1 MKRLLGL
8 AQLCCLWG
16 ILVAPPTD
24 AQNALLE
31 RGRAHYR
38 NGDYA
43 EANAVFEQGVAAG
56 NPACID
62 FLGFLIL
69 EGHGKEES
77 PSAALGYFRK
87 AAELGNDQACRN
99 LGNMYFGGRGVDPD
113 SAQAAAWWEKSVELG
128 TDPRP
133 AFSLGQLH
141 WLGSGVP
148 QNAELARTH
157 WNVAKN
163 RGSGDAVVALAVC
176 DSHAPS
182 AAELETLQS
191 LAAKGHV
198 TAQGALKF
206 LELRQ
211 SGTKSLVRDTSF
223 VHQAHNFCALASS
236 TMLLRHQGAEVS
248 QFDVARTRR
257 VNRWGRG
264 SHWDEMVRVAGKLG
278 RQWKIRSFDMT
289 EKGFAAAKAAALNE
303 LNSGRALVIDILK
316 DGDSPSAHSILL
328 CGYDPE
334 TNEFLGRNSALPF
347 PGYQVFSEQR
357 LKEIWRSRGF
367 LPNNTELR
375 RPMMLAAN
383 APDPQENLGFSDI
396 LLVQRHMI
404 KSSHVYTYHEEDN
417 KPGGGLFVFDCRTG
431 ETKQILSSDNG
442 LILDANLHY
451 DGKTVLFSW
460 KRNMSDTFQLYTVQI
475 DGTNLKQI
483 TDHASNNFNASW
495 LPNDEI
501 VFLSDRKP
509 AFAYC
514 WRTTTPILFKS
525 KADGSRPARISANY
539 LNDFTPAVMEDGRII
554 YGRWEYVDRPAIPIQ
569 GLWTIN
575 SDGTNLSGLF
585 GNRVLSPATFMDARE
600 IPGSK
605 GKILCVMTAHNRH
618 CHGAIG
624 IIDPSIGGN
633 AQEAIQNLTPE
644 IDIGRVDKG
653 SGNHIRGPYVN
664 PFPLDSE
671 RYLVS
676 RDGSIQMRYYQ
687 GSNVVDLVAGN
698 AKGLGFYSPQPVRTR
713 TREKLVASG
722 LAHDGSEE
730 EDVEWAEVSM
740 MDVYNGL
747 PPSIERGSIKK
758 LAIIQEVEKPLGIDP
773 GRRAFG
779 FQFPV
784 VSAGATYA
792 PKMVWGFAN
801 VEKDGSA
808 FFKVP
813 ARRPIYFL
821 PLDENGMAVQRM
833 RTFTHFMPG
842 ERQGCIGC
850 HADRNYVVNARV
862 SRPEALARGAE
873 PLQEPG
879 WGVKGFSYAREV
891 QPILDAHCIK
901 CHGRSNPEA
910 GLELTG
916 DKTDFF
922 NVSYENLV
930 RRGTPAENFTMGGTS
945 HAFKPKYVSWIPTY
959 NGQEANILKIEPGR
973 WGAKNSLLAKVIQT
987 GHEDREGKPR
997 IQLSDDERLRLCMWM
1012 DLNVP
1017 YYESSDSNYR
1027 ANRGCRQQI
1036 PPGFGEA
1043 FKEVATRRC
1052 VECHTQKGND
1062 QVFSYP
1068 NQFALR
1074 LDHPELN
1081 PILQAPLAT
1090 EAGGS
1095 GQCGKAV
1102 FLGTDDTD
1110 YQKLIATFDRLKKA
1124 LESNPRLDMAS
1135 TRTACADTEPAK
1147 PERPV
1152 LQILNGSEEAID
1164 IYWLKSAQ
1172 KRVPNGTVAPGKGT
1186 SITTTLG
1193 HRFAIV
1199 GRKSHTEKTV
1209 TSEVPIQAFR
1219 FDPPDD
1225 NGIPAFYTQRV
1236 SANGLPIVGSAKVNP
1251 YALKEAAY
1259 LVNLMLA
1266 KRPDVRTAMIRSGAR
1281 LCILAHNEYTT
1292 EQPEFVRMAE
1302 SPMAKFPEISG
1313 KDYWDARARGLGGS
1327 KHDPFCSCAEENLLG
1342 YPGDPYSDECI
1353 LIHELAHNIHLRG
1366 LVNVDPT
1373 FDSRLE
1379 AAYDAAMEAGL
1390 WKGKYAG
1397 VNHHEYFA
1405 EGVQSWFDDNRE
1417 NDHDHNHVDT
1427 REELLEYDPGLA
1439 RICREVFGDTELRYS
1454 KPVTRL
1460 HGHMDGYDPTTAP
1473 QFKWP
1478 DRLKNAKKQI
1488 SLAVK
1493 KRSEAS

>member
-1 MKRLLGL
+1 
-8 AQLCCLWG
+8 
-16 ILVAPPTD
+16 VAVPPTS
-24 AQNALLE
+24 AENTLLE
-31 RGRAHYR
+31 RGRAHFQKG
-38 NGDYA
+38 NYA
-43 EANAVFEQGVAAG
+43 EAAAAFEQGVAAG
-56 NPACID
+56 DAACMD
-62 FLGFLIL
+62 YLGFLFL
-69 EGHGKEES
+69 EGHGKTES
-77 PSAALGYFRK
+77 PSTALGYFRR
-87 AAELGNDQACRN
+87 AAKLGNDQACRN

-113 SAQAAAWWEKSVELG
+113 SAQAAAWWEKSIG
-128 TDPRP
+128 FGKDARP

-148 QNAELARTH
+148 RNVNLARKY
-157 WNVAKN
+157 WNEAKN
-163 RGSGDAVVALAVC
+163 RGSDNAAVALAMCEPGVPTTA
-176 DSHAPS
+176 DLDVVRAL
-182 AAELETLQS
+182 AAE
-191 LAAKGHV
+191 GHV
-198 TAQGALKF
+198 TAEGTLKF
-206 LELRQ
+206 LELQ
-211 SGTKSLVRDTSF
+211 KSGARTLVRDTSF

-236 TMLLRHQGAEVS
+236 TMLLRHQGVTVS
-248 QFDVARTRR
+248 QFDVARTRS
-257 VNRWGRG
+257 VNRWGHG
-264 SHWDEMVRVAGKLG
+264 SRWDEMVSVAGKLG
-278 RQWKIRSFDMT
+278 RKWKIRSFDMT
-289 EKGFAAAKAAALNE
+289 PKGFTAAKATAFDE
-303 LNSGRALVIDILK
+303 LNSGRALVIDILE
-316 DGDSPSAHSILL
+316 GEDSLSAHSILL
-328 CGYDPE
+328 CGYDPK
-334 TNEFLGRNSALPF
+334 TSDFLVRNSALPF
-347 PGYQVFSEQR
+347 PGYQVFSEER
-357 LKEIWRSRGF
+357 MKEIWRSRGF
-367 LPNNTELR
+367 LPHNKGLR
-375 RPMMLAAN
+375 RPMMLAAE
-383 APDPQENLGFSDI
+383 ASDPQEDLGFSEV

-417 KPGGGLFVFDCRTG
+417 RPGGGLFVFSTETG
-431 ETKQILSSDNG
+431 ALREILASDKG

-451 DGKTVLFSW
+451 DGKTILFSW
-460 KRNMSDTFQLYTVQI
+460 KRDMSSTFQLYTVRT
-475 DGTNLKQI
+475 DGTGLKQI

-525 KADGSRPARISANY
+525 QADGDRPVRLSANY
-539 LNDFTPAVMEDGRII
+539 LNDFTPSVMADGRIL
-554 YGRWEYVDRPAIPIQ
+554 YSRWEYVDRPAIPIQ
-569 GLWTIN
+569 SLWTIN

-624 IIDPSIGGN
+624 IIDPAIGGN
-633 AQEAIQNLTPE
+633 SQEAIRNLTPE
-644 IDIGRVDKG
+644 VDIGLVDKG
-653 SGNHIRGPYVN
+653 AGNHIRGPYLN
-664 PFPLDSE
+664 PYPLDGK

-676 RDGSIQMRYYQ
+676 KDGTIQLREYE
-687 GSNVVDLVAGN
+687 GANVTELVKGD

-713 TREKLVASG
+713 AREKLMASG

-773 GRRAFG
+773 KRRAFG

-792 PKMVWGFAN
+792 PKKVWGFAT
-801 VEKDGSA
+801 VEEDGSA

-813 ARRPIYFL
+813 ARQPVYFL
-821 PLDENGMAVQRM
+821 PLDEDGMAVQRM

-842 ERQGCIGC
+842 EKQGCIGC
-850 HADRNYVVNARV
+850 HADRNYVVNARKT
-862 SRPEALARGAE
+862 RPLALARGVE
-873 PLQEPG
+873 ELQKPE
-879 WGVKGFSYAREV
+879 WGVTGFSYAREV

-901 CHGRSNPEA
+901 CHGRSNPEG

-930 RRGTPAENFTMGGTS
+930 RRGTPSENFTMGGTA
-945 HAFKPKYVSWIPTY
+945 HAFNPRYVSWVPTY
-959 NGQEANILKIEPGR
+959 NGQEANILEIEPGR
-973 WGAKNSLLAKVIQT
+973 WGARNSLLAAVIQT
-987 GHEDREGKPR
+987 GHKDRDGKPR
-997 IQLSDDERLRLCMWM
+997 VQLSDAEKLRLYAWM

-1027 ANRGCRQQI
+1027 DNRGCRQQI
-1036 PPGFGEA
+1036 PPGFAEA
-1043 FKEVATRRC
+1043 FKNVAARRC
-1052 VECHTQKGND
+1052 VECHKQKGNN
-1062 QVFSYP
+1062 QVFTYP

-1081 PILQAPLAT
+1081 PILQAPLAR

-1095 GQCGKAV
+1095 GKCGEAV
-1102 FLGTDDTD
+1102 FEGTNDAD
-1110 YQKLIATFDRLKKA
+1110 YQKLIGTFELLEKA
-1124 LESNPRLDMAS
+1124 LEANPRLDMVA
-1135 TRTACADTEPAK
+1135 TRRTCGDEMQAK
-1147 PERPV
+1147 RARPV
-1152 LQILNGSEEAID
+1152 LQIINGSEETID
-1164 IYWLKSAQ
+1164 IHWLKSDQ
-1172 KRVPNGTVAPGKGT
+1172 DRVSNGTVAPGKQT

-1193 HRFAIV
+1193 HRFAIT
-1199 GRKSHTEKTV
+1199 GRDSSVERTV
-1209 TSEVPIQAFR
+1209 VSEVPIQACR
-1219 FDPPDD
+1219 FDPADKD
-1225 NGIPAFYTQRV
+1225 GIPAFYTQRV
-1236 SANGLPIVGSAKVNP
+1236 SANGLPIVASAKVNP
-1251 YALKEAAY
+1251 YALEEAAY

-1281 LCILAHNEYTT
+1281 LCILAHNEFTT
-1292 EQPEFVRMAE
+1292 EQPEFARMAKH
-1302 SPMAKFPEISG
+1302 PMAGFPEVSG

-1342 YPGDPYSDECI
+1342 YPGDPYADECI

-1373 FDSRLE
+1373 FDDRLKAAYE
-1379 AAYDAAMEAGL
+1379 AALADGL

-1397 VNHHEYFA
+1397 LNHHEYFA

-1417 NDHDHNHVDT
+1417 NDHDHNHVNT
-1427 REELLEYDPGLA
+1427 REELIEYDPRLA
-1439 RICREVFGDTELRYS
+1439 KICREVFGNTELRYS

-1460 HGHMDGYDPTTAP
+1460 HGHMAGYDPSRAP
-1473 QFKWP
+1473 RFEWP
-1478 DRLKNAKKQI
+1478 KRLTNAKKKIQ
-1488 SLAVK
+1488 LAAK
-1493 KRSEAS
+1493 KRSQGSSR